1 LFPNNYPEM
10 TDNLIKSVEKY
21 LGLFG
26 SKDSFTTEN
35 ALTAM
40 RYHYQDIRMTDFY
53 LNAFPNEEFIL
64 SFDYL
69 SISIY
74 TKAFNYLKICF
85 IRSFK
90 FLNDTE
96 TVKIE
101 LELDFE
107 NIKDDSKYENWIELS
122 KNDLAKDELLHENKI
137 NEIEN
142 DIFFKKV
149 KNQVP
154 IKYALKIN
162 YDV

>member
-1 LFPNNYPEM
+1 M
-10 TDNLIKSVEKY
+10 TENLIKSVEEY
-21 LGLFG
+21 LDLFG

-53 LNAFPNEEFIL
+53 LNSFPNEEFIL
-64 SFDYL
+64 SFDYF

-101 LELDFE
+101 LELNFE
-107 NIKDDSKYENWIELS
+107 NIKDDSRYENWIELN
-122 KNDLAKDELLHENKI
+122 KDDLTKEKLLHENKI
-137 NEIEN
+137 KEIEN
-142 DIFFKKV
+142 DMFFKKV
-149 KNQVP
+149 KDQVP
-154 IKYALKIN
+154 TKYELKIN
-162 YDV
+162 FDV